1 MASRIGVDIGG
12 TFTDLVFF
20 DDGLG
25 KVVVEKVPTTP
36 EHPEEG
42 CVEAVRNAVSTDLL
56 GRSEFFLHGTTVGLN
71 ALLERR
77 GAKVGLMCTEG
88 FRDVL
93 SIGRGSRR
101 GYDIL
106 WTPPKPLVSRDLRLP
121 VSERIR
127 VDGNIHRP
135 LESEDVRRNLAVFR
149 EAGVTSIAVCY
160 LHSYANP
167 QHELETESILRDAG
181 YDGPISLSHR
191 LSGEYR
197 DYERTST
204 TVVDAF
210 VRGRM
215 ATYLDHVETNLS
227 ASGFAGTCLITRSGG
242 GSMPFSDAAVR
253 SFETIMSGPVGGA
266 QGGAELS
273 RMADLGDLVTADV
286 GGTSFDTSLI
296 VNGAP
301 KLLYRGEIDGM
312 PVQSSW
318 MDVRSIGAGG
328 GSIAFVDH
336 GGLMQVGPQSAG
348 AVPGPACYGKGG
360 SEPTVT
366 DALFCL
372 GMLGEGVL
380 ASGLTL
386 DRDSAEAALQ
396 PLADELGYDN
406 LETAR
411 GIVTI
416 AAVKMASAIRE
427 ITIEQGVDPRE
438 LKLLAFGG
446 AGPMLAI
453 RMAQELDI
461 NGIVIPPYAGN
472 FSAWG
477 LLGADIVKNA
487 SLTVIRDL
495 DEANLDVINS
505 QLAEM
510 FGELEKRAGKMIGH
524 DLKKE
529 VGLDIRYAG
538 QEYTLTIYP
547 ECEQGKVTQNTA
559 QLRDLF
565 VQTYEQ
571 TYNVTLDADLQVVTL
586 RAALRQTLPRREER
600 VAATTDQPV
609 HETPKC
615 VAWSFAE
622 ESMLDFALVERENL
636 PIGSVTAGPAI
647 VAEPT
652 ATTYVDSDFDIR
664 IDNFGCMHLTRKE
677 SSS

>member
-1 MASRIGVDIGG
+1 MSSRIGVDIGG

-20 DDGLG
+20 DDKTGE
-25 KVVVEKVPTTP
+25 VVVEKVPTTP

-42 CVEAVRNAVSTDLL
+42 CVQAVRNAVPKDLL
-56 GRSEFFLHGTTVGLN
+56 SRSEFFLHGTTVGLN

-93 SIGRGSRR
+93 SIGRGSRQ

-106 WTPPKPLVSRDLRLP
+106 WTPAQPLVPRDLRLP
-121 VSERIR
+121 VGERIR
-127 VDGNIHRP
+127 VDGSVHRS
-135 LESEDVRRNLAVFR
+135 LHADDVRRNLASFQ

-160 LHSYANP
+160 LHSYGYP
-167 QHELETESILRDAG
+167 QHELETESILREAG

-215 ATYLDHVETNLS
+215 ARYLDHIETNLF
-227 ASGFAGTCLITRSGG
+227 ASGFTGTCLITRSGG
-242 GSMPFSDAAVR
+242 GSMPFADAAVR

-286 GGTSFDTSLI
+286 GGTSFDTCLI

-301 KLLYRGEIDGM
+301 KLLYQGEIDGM
-312 PVQSSW
+312 PVQCPW

-336 GGLMQVGPQSAG
+336 GGLMKVGPHSAG
-348 AVPGPACYGKGG
+348 AVPGPACYGSGG
-360 SEPTVT
+360 TEPTLT
-366 DALFCL
+366 DAFFYL

-380 ASGLTL
+380 ASGLRL
-386 DRDSAEAALQ
+386 DRGPAEAALQ
-396 PLADELGYDN
+396 PLADKLGYDA
-406 LETAR
+406 LETAQ

-416 AAVKMASAIRE
+416 AAVKMAGAIRE
-427 ITIEQGVDPRE
+427 VTIEQGVDPRQ

-461 NGIVIPPYAGN
+461 YEIVIPPYAGN

-487 SLTVIRDL
+487 SLTAIRNL
-495 DEANLDVINS
+495 DEASLEAINA
-505 QLAEM
+505 QLAIM
-510 FGELEKRAGKMIGH
+510 FDDLERQAGKMIGH

-529 VGLDIRYAG
+529 VGLDIRYVG

-547 ECEQGKVTQNTA
+547 DCEHGKVTLSSQ
-559 QLRDLF
+559 QIRDRF
-565 VQTYEQ
+565 VETYEQ
-571 TYNVTLDADLQVVTL
+571 TYNVTLDADQQVVTL
-586 RAALRQTLPRREER
+586 RAALRQALPRREER
-600 VAATTDQPV
+600 VLANLDRIAP
-609 HETPKC
+609 ETKTC
-615 VAWSFAE
+615 AAWSFTQG
-622 ESMLDFALVERENL
+622 SMLDFALLNRECL
-636 PIGSVTAGPAI
+636 TIGSVTSGPAI
-647 VAEPT
+647 IAEPT
-652 ATTYVDSDFDIR
+652 ATTYVDHGYDVH
-664 IDNFGCMHLTRKE
+664 IDKHRCMHLLHQE
-677 SSS
+677 SCL